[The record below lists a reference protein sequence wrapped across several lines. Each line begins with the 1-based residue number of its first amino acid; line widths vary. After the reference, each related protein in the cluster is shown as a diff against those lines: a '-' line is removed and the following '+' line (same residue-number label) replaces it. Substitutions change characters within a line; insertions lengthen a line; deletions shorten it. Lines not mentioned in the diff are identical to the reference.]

1 MATLDNKGCL
11 ERVREIYNTLNGAE
25 KKVAKYILENAKEII
40 HLSIT
45 ELADNSK
52 ASETTVFRFC
62 NKLGYKG
69 YQELKINLASAVVE
83 PIENIYEEINE
94 NDDIY
99 IIMHKIMNSN
109 IKSIESTLKMNK
121 SEELKKAEE
130 IILRSE
136 KIMFFGMGG
145 SATIAMD
152 AYHKFFRTGIQCV
165 TASDSHWQAMHA
177 SKANENDVIIAISN
191 SGSNKEL
198 IESIEIGKK
207 NGVKVI
213 SITSNAKAPI
223 SKFSDVTLVSYGNES
238 MFRSE
243 AMESRI
249 TSLILIDCLYVSVA
263 IKRKEETLKNIDNM
277 RKGIA
282 VKRY

>member
-1 MATLDNKGCL
+1 MAILDNKGCL
-11 ERVREIYNTLNGAE
+11 ERVREIYNALNGAE

-52 ASETTVFRFC
+52 ASETTVFRLC

-109 IKSIESTLKMNK
+109 IKSIESTFKMNK
-121 SEELKKAEE
+121 IEELKKAEE
-130 IILRSE
+130 IILNSQ

-165 TASDSHWQAMHA
+165 TASDSHWQAMYA
-177 SKANENDVIIAISN
+177 SKANENDVIIAVSN

-223 SKFSDVTLVSYGNES
+223 SKYSDVTLVSYGNES

-263 IKRKEETLKNIDNM
+263 IRRKDETLKNIDNM

-282 VKRY
+282 SKRY